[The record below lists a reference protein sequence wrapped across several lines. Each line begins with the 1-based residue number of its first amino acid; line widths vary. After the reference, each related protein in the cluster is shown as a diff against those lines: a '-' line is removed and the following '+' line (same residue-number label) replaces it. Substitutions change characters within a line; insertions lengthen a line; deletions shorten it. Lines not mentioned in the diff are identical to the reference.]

1 MKQYLD
7 LCKSILDNGEWK
19 EPARENMPRTKSLFG
34 TRLEFDMGDGFP
46 LATTKKMHYK
56 GIITELLW
64 FIKGDTNIKYLVDNG
79 CNIWNSDCY
88 KFYKLNAK
96 NRGFDVE
103 LSFED
108 FITIIKSNN
117 IDRKHTSFD
126 KNYASFLNEFAPLIQ
141 HGHWDGEY
149 VLGDLG
155 NVYGHNWRYQNGV
168 DQLKVCIDRI
178 INEPMGRYAIIDAW
192 NPSDYGKS
200 ALMPCHLLYQFNCV
214 ELSISE
220 RLSYL
225 ENLKPGKN
233 PGYELGRSDDY
244 YVGYCDDRNIPK
256 YHLDLQMYQ
265 RSVDT
270 ALGAPYNLASASI
283 LLHLIAKLVGM
294 TPRKFVWV
302 GGDTHIYENHI
313 EQIKEQLK
321 RTPMDL
327 SELVINKD
335 IKTFEDLVNLQPSDI
350 TIKEYK
356 SHPAIKME
364 LKTGL

>member
-1 MKQYLD
+1 MKQYLE
-7 LCKSILDNGEWK
+7 LCQSILDNGEWK
-19 EPARENMPRTKSLFG
+19 ESARENMPRTLSLFG
-34 TRLEFDMGDGFP
+34 TRMEFDLRNGFP

-79 CNIWNSDCY
+79 CNIWNGDCY

-108 FITIIKSNN
+108 FIRIIKSND

-149 VLGDLG
+149 ALGDLG
-155 NVYGHNWRYQNGV
+155 NVYGHNWRGQNGV

-178 INEPMGRYAIIDAW
+178 TNEPMGRYAIIDAW

-214 ELSISE
+214 EID
-220 RLSYL
+220 
-225 ENLKPGKN
+225 G
-233 PGYELGRSDDY
+233 
-244 YVGYCDDRNIPK
+244 IK
-256 YHLDLQMYQ
+256 YLDLQMYQ
-265 RSVDT
+265 RSVDSG
-270 ALGAPYNLASASI
+270 LGLCYNLASASI

-294 TPRKFVWV
+294 TPRKFVWT

-321 RTPMDL
+321 RTPMEL
-327 SELVINKD
+327 SKLVINKD
-335 IKTFEDLVNLQPSDI
+335 IKTFDDLINLQPNDI
-350 TIKEYK
+350 TIDDYD